1 MTILTIIVTYNA
13 MKWIDRC
20 IGSLQQST
28 IPTDI
33 FIVDNGSTDG
43 TIDYIQHHFP
53 EVRLSV
59 QKQNLGFGQANNIGL
74 RLAISEQYDY
84 VLLLNQDA
92 WIASDM
98 LQQLL
103 DAADGQSLLSPV
115 HLNGQG
121 TALDRNFQR
130 NAVERGGYRYLLQ
143 KDAMLRTP
151 TGIHP
156 TDEINAA
163 CWFLPVSVVQK
174 IGGFNPLFFHYHED
188 NNYLYRLH
196 YHNYNIAFITG
207 THVWHDREQRPKK
220 KISQQHIYQNLV
232 LIASDIRYMPIR
244 IFFRRL
250 RYFAGLMHTMLRE
263 RDFRILPLYM
273 HALASYYKQSRAI
286 RMSRAKERL
295 LQPNWL

>member
-43 TIDYIQHHFP
+43 TIDYIRHHFP

-130 NAVERGGYRYLLQ
+130 NAVERGGIAICY
-143 KDAMLRTP
+143 KKMPCCALRQAFTQRMK
-151 TGIHP
+151 
-156 TDEINAA
+156 
-163 CWFLPVSVVQK
+163 SM
-174 IGGFNPLFFHYHED
+174 PL
-188 NNYLYRLH
+188 
-196 YHNYNIAFITG
+196 
-207 THVWHDREQRPKK
+207 
-220 KISQQHIYQNLV
+220 
-232 LIASDIRYMPIR
+232 
-244 IFFRRL
+244 
-250 RYFAGLMHTMLRE
+250 AGSCPCR
-263 RDFRILPLYM
+263 
-273 HALASYYKQSRAI
+273 
-286 RMSRAKERL
+286 
-295 LQPNWL
+295 